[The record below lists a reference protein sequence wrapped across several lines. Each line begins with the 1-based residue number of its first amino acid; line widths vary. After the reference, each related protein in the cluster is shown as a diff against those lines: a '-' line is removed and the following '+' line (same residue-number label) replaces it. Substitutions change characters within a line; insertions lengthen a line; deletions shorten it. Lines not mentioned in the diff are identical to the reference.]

1 MVAVIAGRGHRAGLG
16 LAVAAVTAAAAGCA
30 GSSNA
35 ADPTTPSTVVASPT
49 HSAPAPQ
56 SPQQLASQTA
66 YHAYVGD
73 QADTVDVVEST
84 RDDQDPRLRRHAAS
98 SELATGSEA
107 VDYFVR
113 NGWGV
118 RGYNRVD
125 LWKPVSFYPRTGK
138 PIALTATACLDSSS
152 GRIYDRRTGEVAPQL
167 KGHQRLPALV
177 RAQTDN
183 GVWKV
188 VWSKLNLNGTC

>member
-56 SPQQLASQTA
+56 SPQQLASQA
-66 YHAYVGD
+66 ALRAYVGTTRD
-73 QADTVDVVEST
+73 LVEVVQSS

-98 SELATGSEA
+98 DAFGLLSQTI
-107 VDYFVR
+107 DYYVT
-113 NGWGV
+113 NGWGT
-118 RGYNRVD
+118 RGQYGVPI
-125 LWKPVSFYPRTGK
+125 WKPFSYFPTTGR
-138 PIALTATACLDSSS
+138 PHALTANACLDSN
-152 GRIYDRRTGEVAPQL
+152 RIRDYSLKTGKEAPPL
-167 KGHQRLPALV
+167 KGHQRVPVLV
-177 RAQTDN
+177 RAQID
-183 GVWKV
+183 GAWKIV
-188 VWSKLNLNGTC
+188 YVKPNIDKAC